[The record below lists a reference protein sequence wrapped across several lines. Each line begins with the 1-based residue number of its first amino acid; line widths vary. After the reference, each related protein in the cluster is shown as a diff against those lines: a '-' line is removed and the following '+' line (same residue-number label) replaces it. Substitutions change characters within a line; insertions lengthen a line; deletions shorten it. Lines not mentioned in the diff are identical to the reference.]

1 MKITDLMNYILENKI
16 SSLSY
21 EREVNEEET
30 YRASISVNSG
40 WELEFSSSLVNTREK
55 LGADSFYKYARTCE
69 DKVLNDEEFNLE
81 AEFLEDGTVLVTLTQ
96 IKMGN
101 QNIRHKLLD
110 RLPMKIV
117 KTRTLGE
124 MLLEDFE
131 DKI

>member
-1 MKITDLMNYILENKI
+1 MKIIDLMNYILENKI
-16 SSLSY
+16 SSLRY
-21 EREVNEEET
+21 ERELNEEET
-30 YRASISVNSG
+30 YQASLSINSG
-40 WELEFSSSLVNTREK
+40 WKLEFSSALFNTREK
-55 LGADSFYKYARTCE
+55 LGADSFYKYTRTVE
-69 DKVLNDEEFNLE
+69 YKVLNDEEFNLE

-101 QNIRHKLLD
+101 QNIRHNLLD
-110 RLPMKIV
+110 RLPMKII